1 MENLVKRLKEP
12 STWASLAGLAVIAGL
27 SLDQFNEYV
36 AAISGVFAFIGIFL
50 SENGGTTNDEDS
62 A

>member
-1 MENLVKRLKEP
+1 MENLVKRLQEP
-12 STWASLAGLAVIAGL
+12 STWASLAGLAVIAGV

-36 AAISGVFAFIGIFL
+36 AAIAGVFAFIGIFL
-50 SENGGTTNDEDS
+50 SEKGGTNDEDS